1 MKNERGIYLYKIVAI
16 ILFVIG
22 LAFPYIIKD
31 QYVVRII
38 NMTYIYIILSMS
50 LNLITGVTGQFHLGH
65 AAFYG
70 VGAYTAAILAVK
82 LHVPFLLSFI
92 AGGVGAA
99 FIGFLIGLPTIRLR
113 DIYLTVTTLGFGEI
127 VRLILLN
134 WVSLTRG
141 PMGIPGIPYP
151 YFFGFTIKSQ
161 MGFYYLIF
169 ITLAISVIILFRL
182 TYSHYGNT
190 LRAIRENEIA
200 AKTLGI
206 NATFYKVTAFIVGAF
221 FAGIAGSL
229 FTYFSAYISP
239 DSFTF
244 GESINILAMVV
255 IGGIGSMPGAILGA
269 IILAIAP
276 EGFRFLAEYR
286 MVVVGLLMLVVIL
299 WRNSG
304 IISEQAAIKF
314 MNKKIL
320 GGSKNA
326 S

>member
-1 MKNERGIYLYKIVAI
+1 MGNRGMYLYKLIAI
-16 ILFVIG
+16 ILLLIG
-22 LAFPYIIKD
+22 IVFPFFIKD
-31 QYVVRII
+31 QYILRII
-38 NMTYIYIILSMS
+38 NMTFIYIILSMS

-70 VGAYTAAILAVK
+70 VGAYTAALLAVK
-82 LHVPFLLSFI
+82 LHIPFLIAFI
-92 AGGVGAA
+92 AGGLGAA

-134 WVSLTRG
+134 WVSVTRG

-151 YFFGFTIKSQ
+151 DIFGLKIMSQ
-161 MGFYYLIF
+161 IDFYYLIF
-169 ITLAISVIILFRL
+169 VVLVLSVITLFRI
-182 TYSHYGNT
+182 TYSRYGDI
-190 LRAIRENEIA
+190 LRAIRENELA

-206 NATFYKVTAFIVGAF
+206 NTTVYKVTAFVVGAF
-221 FAGIAGSL
+221 FAGLAGSL
-229 FTYFSAYISP
+229 FAYFSAYISP

-244 GESINILAMVV
+244 AESINILAMVV
-255 IGGIGSMPGAILGA
+255 IGGLGSMPGAILGA
-269 IILAIAP
+269 VILALAP

-286 MVVVGLLMLVVIL
+286 MVVVGLLMLGVIL

-304 IISEQAAIKF
+304 IIGEQAAIRF
-314 MNKKIL
+314 MNMRI
-320 GGSKNA
+320 GGRQDA

>member
-1 MKNERGIYLYKIVAI
+1 MEKKGIYLYKIVGTLI
-16 ILFVIG
+16 IIIGVLFP
-22 LAFPYIIKD
+22 FFIKD
-31 QYVVRII
+31 QYVLRII
-38 NMTYIYIILSMS
+38 NMTFIYVILSMS

-70 VGAYTAAILAVK
+70 VGAYTAALLAVK
-82 LHVPFLLSFI
+82 LHISFLFAFLL
-92 AGGVGAA
+92 GGIFAA

-134 WVSLTRG
+134 WVSVTRG

-151 YFFGFTIKSQ
+151 SLFGIKIESQ
-161 MGFYYLIF
+161 LDFYYLLF
-169 ITLAISVIILFRL
+169 LVTVITTVILFRI

-190 LRAIRENEIA
+190 LRAIRENELA

-206 NATFYKVTAFIVGAF
+206 NTTLYKITAFVVGAF
-221 FAGIAGSL
+221 FAGLAGSL

-244 GESINILAMVV
+244 AESINILAMVV
-255 IGGIGSMPGAILGA
+255 IGGLGSMPGAIFGA

-286 MVVVGLLMLVVIL
+286 MVVVGLLMLGVIL

-304 IISEQAAIKF
+304 IIGEQTAIKF
-314 MNKKIL
+314 MNIKI
-320 GGSKNA
+320 GGK
-326 S
+326 